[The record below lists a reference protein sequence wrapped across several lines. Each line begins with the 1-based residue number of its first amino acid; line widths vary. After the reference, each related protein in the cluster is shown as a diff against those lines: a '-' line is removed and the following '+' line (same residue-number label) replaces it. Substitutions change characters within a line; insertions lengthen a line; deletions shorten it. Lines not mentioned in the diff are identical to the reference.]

1 MIASLVCYAALVGIQ
16 PATYDPARHKA
27 FLEREFT
34 ATRESVRNLETKKLD
49 NLETKKLD
57 LRTVVTRLGK
67 SLGDSRRLQP
77 GLTGWMQSQKGQATQ
92 AMKLIQ
98 LQGLFEAYL
107 SSQVLAIDGDSNSK
121 TLAKALE
128 LQLAKLMIPPRS

>member
-34 ATRESVRNLETKKLD
+34 ATRESVR

>member
-1 MIASLVCYAALVGIQ
+1 MIASLVCYAVVAIVQ
-16 PATYDPARHKA
+16 PATYDPARHRA
-27 FLEREFT
+27 FLEREFV
-34 ATRESVRNLETKKLD
+34 AARDAVRS
-49 NLETKKLD
+49 LETKKLD

-67 SLGDSRRLQP
+67 SLGESRRLQP

-98 LQGLFEAYL
+98 LQGLFEAYV
-107 SSQVLAIDGDSNSK
+107 SSQVLAIDGDANSK

-128 LQLAKLMIPPRS
+128 LQLAKIVAPPRS

>member
-49 NLETKKLD
+49 

-92 AMKLIQ
+92 AIKLIQ